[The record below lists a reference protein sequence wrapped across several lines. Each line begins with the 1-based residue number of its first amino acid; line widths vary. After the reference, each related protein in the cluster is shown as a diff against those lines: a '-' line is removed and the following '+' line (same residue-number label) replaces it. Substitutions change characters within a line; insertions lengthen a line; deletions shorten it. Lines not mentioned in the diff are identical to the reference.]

1 MKKSKHDCDLKS
13 CFFCTLCLKD
23 WLPAVDANRKTY
35 HYKKGEVI
43 FKEGDPVTGVYFVY
57 QGKVKVHKQWGD
69 KELIIRFANKGQI
82 FGHRGLGHNNIYPIS
97 GTALEPTEACF
108 IDIDFFSTTLKVNHE
123 FLYNLMLFF
132 ADDLQESERRMRNL
146 AHMPVRGRLAQ
157 ALVALEEKFGKTVEG
172 YIDIH
177 LSRQD
182 IASYVGSTYETIFR
196 LMNEFIEEDLV
207 EVSGKD
213 ITIKDGKRLLTVTQ
227 ESIAQA
233 SSQDR

>member
-1 MKKSKHDCDLKS
+1 M
-13 CFFCTLCLKD
+13 
-23 WLPAVDANRKTY
+23 PAIDANRKTY

-57 QGKVKVHKQWGD
+57 NGKVKVHKQWGD

-172 YIDIH
+172 YINIH

-207 EVSGKD
+207 EISGKD
-213 ITIKDGKRLLTVTQ
+213 ITIKNNERLLTVTQ

-233 SSQDR
+233 SSQDK

>member
-1 MKKSKHDCDLKS
+1 
-13 CFFCTLCLKD
+13 
-23 WLPAVDANRKTY
+23 
-35 HYKKGEVI
+35 
-43 FKEGDPVTGVYFVY
+43 
-57 QGKVKVHKQWGD
+57 
-69 KELIIRFANKGQI
+69 
-82 FGHRGLGHNNIYPIS
+82 
-97 GTALEPTEACF
+97 
-108 IDIDFFSTTLKVNHE
+108 
-123 FLYNLMLFF
+123 MLFF

-157 ALVALEEKFGKTVEG
+157 ALVALEEKFGKTAEG

-207 EVSGKD
+207 EISGKD
-213 ITIKDGKRLLTVTQ
+213 ITIKDSQRLLTVTQ

>member
-1 MKKSKHDCDLKS
+1 MYS
-13 CFFCTLCLKD
+13 LKD
-23 WLPAVDANRKTY
+23 WLPAIDAHRKTF
-35 HYKKGEVI
+35 HYKKGEII
-43 FKEGDPVTGVYFVY
+43 FQEGDPVTGVYFVFN
-57 QGKVKVHKQWGD
+57 GKVKVHKQWGD

-108 IDIDFFSTTLKVNHE
+108 IGIDFFHTTLKVNHD
-123 FLYNLMLFF
+123 FLFNLMMFF

-157 ALVALEEKFGKTVEG
+157 ALLALEEKFGCTAEG
-172 YIDIH
+172 NIDIH

-196 LMNEFIEEDLV
+196 LMNEFIEEGLV

-213 ITIKDGKRLLTVTQ
+213 ILIKDGKKLLAVTQ
-227 ESIAQA
+227 ESI
-233 SSQDR
+233 SV

>member
-1 MKKSKHDCDLKS
+1 MIATLRAV
-13 CFFCTLCLKD
+13 FFCTLCLKD
-23 WLPAVDANRKTY
+23 WLPAIDAHRKTF
-35 HYKKGEVI
+35 HYKKGEII
-43 FKEGDPVTGVYFVY
+43 FQEGDPVTGVYFVFN
-57 QGKVKVHKQWGD
+57 GKVKVHKQWGD

-108 IDIDFFSTTLKVNHE
+108 IGIDFFHTTLKVNHD
-123 FLYNLMLFF
+123 FLFNLMMFF

-157 ALVALEEKFGKTVEG
+157 ALLALEEKFGCTAEG
-172 YIDIH
+172 NIDIH
-177 LSRQD
+177 LNRQD

-196 LMNEFIEEDLV
+196 LMNEFIEEGLL

-213 ITIKDGKRLLTVTQ
+213 ISIKDGKKLLAVTK
-227 ESIAQA
+227 ESI
-233 SSQDR
+233 SV

>member
-1 MKKSKHDCDLKS
+1 M
-13 CFFCTLCLKD
+13 
-23 WLPAVDANRKTY
+23 PAIDANRKTY

-43 FKEGDPVTGVYFVY
+43 FKEGDAVTGVYFVY
-57 QGKVKVHKQWGD
+57 NGKVKVHKQWGD

-157 ALVALEEKFGKTVEG
+157 ALVALEEKFGKTEAG
-172 YIDIH
+172 FIDIH

-196 LMNEFIEEDLV
+196 LMNEFIEEGLV
-207 EVSGKD
+207 EVSGKE
-213 ITIKDGKRLLTVTQ
+213 ITIKDSQRLLTVTQ
-227 ESIAQA
+227 ESI
-233 SSQDR
+233 SQFNLG

>member
-23 WLPAVDANRKTY
+23 WLPAIDANRKTY
-35 HYKKGEVI
+35 HYKKGEII
-43 FKEGDPVTGVYFVY
+43 FKEGHPVTGVYFVY

-69 KELIIRFANKGQI
+69 KELIIRFANQGQI
-82 FGHRGLGHNNIYPIS
+82 FGHRGLGHNNVYPIS

-157 ALVALEEKFGKTVEG
+157 ALVAL
-172 YIDIH
+172 
-177 LSRQD
+177 
-182 IASYVGSTYETIFR
+182 
-196 LMNEFIEEDLV
+196 
-207 EVSGKD
+207 
-213 ITIKDGKRLLTVTQ
+213 
-227 ESIAQA
+227 
-233 SSQDR
+233 

>member
-23 WLPAVDANRKTY
+23 WLPAIDAHRKTF
-35 HYKKGEVI
+35 HYKKGEII
-43 FKEGDPVTGVYFVY
+43 FQEGDPVTGVYFVFN
-57 QGKVKVHKQWGD
+57 GKVKVHKQWGD

-108 IDIDFFSTTLKVNHE
+108 IGIDFFHTPLKVNHD
-123 FLYNLMLFF
+123 FLFNLMMFF

-157 ALVALEEKFGKTVEG
+157 ALLALEEKFGCTAEG
-172 YIDIH
+172 NIDIH

-196 LMNEFIEEDLV
+196 LMNEFIEEGLV
-207 EVSGKD
+207 EVSAKH
-213 ITIKDGKRLLTVTQ
+213 ILIKDGKKLLAVTQ
-227 ESIAQA
+227 ESI
-233 SSQDR
+233 SV

>member
-23 WLPAVDANRKTY
+23 WLPAIESSRKTF

-43 FKEGDPVTGVYFVY
+43 FKEGDLVNGVYFVY
-57 QGKVKVHKQWGD
+57 KGKVKVHKQWGD
-69 KELIIRFANKGQI
+69 KELIIRFANQGQI
-82 FGHRGLGHNNIYPIS
+82 FGHRGLGHNNIYPVS

-108 IDIDFFSTTLKVNHE
+108 IDIAFFSTTLKVNHE

-157 ALVALEEKFGKTVEG
+157 ALIALEEKFGKTAEG

-196 LMNEFIEEDLV
+196 LMNEFIEEGLV

-213 ITIKDGKRLLTVTQ
+213 VLIRDSTGLLTVTQ
-227 ESIAQA
+227 ESI
-233 SSQDR
+233 S

>member
-23 WLPAVDANRKTY
+23 WLPAVDAHRKTF
-35 HYKKGEVI
+35 HFKKGEVI
-43 FKEGDPVTGVYFVY
+43 FKEGEPVTGVYFVY

-69 KELIIRFANKGQI
+69 KELIIRFANQGQI
-82 FGHRGLGHNNIYPIS
+82 FGHRGLGHNSIYPIS

-108 IDIDFFSTTLKVNHE
+108 IEINFFLSTLKVNPD
-123 FLYNLMLFF
+123 FLLNLMLFF

-157 ALVALEEKFGKTVEG
+157 ALVALEEKFGKTVDG

-196 LMNEFIEEDLV
+196 LMNEFIEEGLV
-207 EVSGKD
+207 EVTGKD
-213 ITIKDGKRLLTVTQ
+213 ILLKDTQKLLAVTQ
-227 ESIAQA
+227 ESI
-233 SSQDR
+233 S

>member
-1 MKKSKHDCDLKS
+1 
-13 CFFCTLCLKD
+13 
-23 WLPAVDANRKTY
+23 
-35 HYKKGEVI
+35 
-43 FKEGDPVTGVYFVY
+43 
-57 QGKVKVHKQWGD
+57 VHKQWGD

-172 YIDIH
+172 YINIH

-207 EVSGKD
+207 EISGKD
-213 ITIKDGKRLLTVTQ
+213 ITIKNNERLLTVTQ

-233 SSQDR
+233 SSQDK

>member
-1 MKKSKHDCDLKS
+1 MKKSKYDCDLKS
-13 CFFCTLCLKD
+13 CFFCTHCLKD

-43 FKEGDPVTGVYFVY
+43 FKEGDPVTGIYFVY
-57 QGKVKVHKQWGD
+57 KGKVKVHKQWGD

-82 FGHRGLGHNNIYPIS
+82 FGHRGLGHNNTYPIS

-132 ADDLQESERRMRNL
+132 ADDLQESERKMRNL

-157 ALVALEEKFGKTVEG
+157 ALVALEEKFGKTVDG
-172 YIDIH
+172 YVDIH

-196 LMNEFIEEDLV
+196 LMNEFIAEGLV

-213 ITIKDGKRLLTVTQ
+213 ITIKDSQRLLNVTQ
-227 ESIAQA
+227 ESI
-233 SSQDR
+233 SQI

>member
-23 WLPAVDANRKTY
+23 WLPAVDAHRKTF
-35 HYKKGEVI
+35 HFKKGEVI

-69 KELIIRFANKGQI
+69 KELIIRFANQGQI
-82 FGHRGLGHNNIYPIS
+82 FGHRGLGHNSIFPIS

-108 IDIDFFSTTLKVNHE
+108 IEIDFFLSTLKVNQD
-123 FLYNLMLFF
+123 FLLKLMLFF

-157 ALVALEEKFGKTVEG
+157 ALLALEEKFGRTPEG
-172 YIDIH
+172 FIDIH

-196 LMNEFIEEDLV
+196 LMNDFISEGLV
-207 EVSGKD
+207 EVAGKD
-213 ITIKDGKRLLTVTQ
+213 ILLKDTKKLLAVTQ
-227 ESIAQA
+227 ESI
-233 SSQDR
+233 S